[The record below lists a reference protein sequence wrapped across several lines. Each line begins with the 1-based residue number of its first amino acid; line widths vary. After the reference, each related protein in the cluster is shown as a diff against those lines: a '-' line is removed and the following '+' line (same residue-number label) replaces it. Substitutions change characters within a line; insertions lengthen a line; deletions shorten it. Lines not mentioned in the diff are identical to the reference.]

1 MAELRPLILVWSG
14 LLVLLALT
22 VAGSFVLI
30 GPLGFMFSIAVAL
43 AKAGLI
49 FWFYMHQNKA
59 GGIVRLAAVDAAV
72 WLLILILLVS
82 TDYVTRSMF

>member
-1 MAELRPLILVWSG
+1 MTGLRPLILVWTG

-22 VAGSFVLI
+22 VTASFLLS
-30 GPLGFMFSIAVAL
+30 GPWGFMFSIGIAL

-49 FWFYMHQNKA
+49 FWFYMHLNEA
-59 GGIVRLAAVDAAV
+59 GGVVRLVALGAAV
-72 WLLILILLVS
+72 WLSILILLAS

>member
-1 MAELRPLILVWSG
+1 M
-14 LLVLLALT
+14 LLALS

-30 GPLGFMFSIAVAL
+30 GPWGFMFSITVAL

-49 FWFYMHQNKA
+49 FWFYMHLNEA
-59 GGIVRLAAVDAAV
+59 GGKVRLAAVGAAV
-72 WLLILILLVS
+72 WLLILILLIS